1 MGNMGWKIAEA
12 VLNLAAIGWERDAI
26 LAKIKAAQANGM
38 GPGELVKYLRQ
49 MRMDSLAQAEA
60 AVAKVEAQIANDDVA
75 MERAGF
81 YGSAEE
87 QPSPGGTD

>member
-1 MGNMGWKIAEA
+1 

-60 AVAKVEAQIANDDVA
+60 AVAEVEAQIANDDVA
-75 MERAGF
+75 MERADF
-81 YGSAEE
+81 YGSAED
-87 QPSPGGTD
+87 QPSAGGTD

>member
-49 MRMDSLAQAEA
+49 MRMDALARAEA
-60 AVAKVEAQIANDDVA
+60 AIQGGILESPIANDN
-75 MERAGF
+75 
-81 YGSAEE
+81 
-87 QPSPGGTD
+87 QPSAGGTD

>member
-49 MRMDSLAQAEA
+49 MRMDSIAQAEA

-75 MERAGF
+75 SERAGF
-81 YGSAEE
+81 YGSAED